1 MWEGQVVTSGARHND
16 PVAQFWDVL
25 RDVRV
30 GMLGI
35 ARSTGGM
42 QPIIPLPD
50 PDRCVIRFVTSRDS
64 DLVRAVGIGKRALF
78 SIGSDDLGYHAC
90 TGGRLTRIPEEDAG
104 AIFEARAEQA
114 ILELELTDG
123 TAWIAT
129 RRSSTEPLPDA
140 VRDVGRKVYLNFVAR
155 KAPPSSSDLK
165 LPYYTA
171 STRPRTYPIARAA
184 EAGPS
189 GS

>member
-1 MWEGQVVTSGARHND
+1 MWEGQVVTRGTHHND
-16 PVAQFWDVL
+16 PVSQFWAVL

-35 ARSTGGM
+35 ARSTGCM
-42 QPIIPLPD
+42 QPMIPLPD
-50 PDRCVIRFVTSRDS
+50 PDRSVIRFVTSRDS

-78 SIGSDDLGYHAC
+78 SIGRDDLGYHAC
-90 TGGRLTRIPEEDAG
+90 AAGRLVRLPEAEAG

-114 ILELELTDG
+114 ILELQLTDG
-123 TAWIAT
+123 TAWIASA
-129 RRSSTEPLPDA
+129 RSPSQPLPDA
-140 VRDVGRKVYLNFVAR
+140 VRDVGHKVYLNFAAHGASLASAV
-155 KAPPSSSDLK
+155 PNGPD
-165 LPYYTA
+165 YTA
-171 STRPRTYPIARAA
+171 STSPRTYPMARAA